1 MIVGYIDQ
9 EEHVFCT
16 GCSPSQVAAGSRPSQ
31 VLDSEEP
38 DDPCDN
44 FWIVDPCSSCGRQV
58 KYKALNT
65 LN

>member
-9 EEHVFCT
+9 EEHVFCADCWRIQAT
-16 GCSPSQVAAGSRPSQ
+16 EGGRPSQ
-31 VLDSEEP
+31 ILDDEEP
-38 DDPCDN
+38 DDPGDN

-58 KYKALNT
+58 KHKALTT